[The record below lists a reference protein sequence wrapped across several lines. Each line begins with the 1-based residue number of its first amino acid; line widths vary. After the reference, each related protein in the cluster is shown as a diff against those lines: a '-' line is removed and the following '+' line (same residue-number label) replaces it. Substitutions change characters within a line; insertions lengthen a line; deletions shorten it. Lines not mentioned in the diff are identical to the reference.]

1 MVCLKFY
8 TKNIKSFPTACHK
21 FIFTEGICEWAAWY
35 DSSQLLLRQLCAVP
49 SYHWQPRSR
58 AQHLSLLHPLPLPP
72 KTQATAGSNEVTSWS
87 PLFQSR
93 QTKYPQPLLPG
104 HISSP
109 VISLIALN
117 QTLTSFLYGGVQNC
131 TQHWK
136 WGCSSIKY
144 SRKITY
150 FDQLAVLS
158 LPYPK
163 MQFALFTAKVLL
175 VHAKHSATC
184 TPRSLPAVL
193 PSSHSSPSLTCAW
206 SCSIPNII

>member
-1 MVCLKFY
+1 MGCMIWFF
-8 TKNIKSFPTACHK
+8 S
-21 FIFTEGICEWAAWY
+21 AA
-35 DSSQLLLRQLCAVP
+35 SPAALC
-49 SYHWQPRSR
+49 RSL
-58 AQHLSLLHPLPLPP
+58 LSLTTKEQSSTSLSASPTPPFPP

-87 PLFQSR
+87 PLFQSG

-206 SCSIPNII
+206 SCSTPNII